1 MKRALSPST
10 NATGLGAAAAAIYAA
25 VIMVWHAT
33 HHAGVIDPQVLVAA
47 IGAAAFVY
55 ARFRV
60 TPISDPRDGNGK
72 PLAPAVPAVPA
83 PPSNVTVVPGQ
94 PPPPAP
100 GGPRL

>member
-1 MKRALSPST
+1 MKRALAPST

-25 VIMVWHAT
+25 VVMVWHAA

-60 TPISDPRDGNGK
+60 TPVSDPRDGNGQ
-72 PLAPAVPAVPA
+72 PLVTANVIL
-83 PPSNVTVVPGQ
+83 PSSGTATGVTTIT
-94 PPPPAP
+94 PPPGAHP
-100 GGPRL
+100 